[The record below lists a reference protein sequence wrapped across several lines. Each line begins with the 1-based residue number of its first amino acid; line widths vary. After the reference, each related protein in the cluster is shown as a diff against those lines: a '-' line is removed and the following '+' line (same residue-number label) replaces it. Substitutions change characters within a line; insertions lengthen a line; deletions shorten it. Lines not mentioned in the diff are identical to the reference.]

1 MMPDR
6 PLGPLRAV
14 LLALALAVALFPVF
28 WLVMTALKPPI
39 DWNASPAVWI
49 PKEPTAI
56 NFWTL
61 FDPDAIRAYGV
72 GGVSQSATRAVFGSL
87 LASLASTL
95 VSVGLGLVSAIGLS
109 RYSRSTRAT
118 PLVILSGRMFPPAA
132 IAVPFVIVFSLT
144 SLMDTYAGLIAIYI
158 AVTLPFSTWMLK
170 SFVDELPRE
179 IEEAAMLDGMSRAR
193 AHLTVTVPLIRGGL
207 FSTAMLVFILNWSE
221 YMFAQVLSN
230 TRLATIPV
238 QLAKY
243 VTATAGTLYG
253 VQAALAVLAMAP
265 LMVGGFLIQGHLARG
280 MTFGAI
286 KK

>member
-1 MMPDR
+1 MPAR
-6 PLGPLRAV
+6 PLQLWQGL
-14 LLALALAVALFPVF
+14 LLALMLAATLFPVF
-28 WLVMTALKPPI
+28 WLTMTAVKPPI

-49 PKEPTAI
+49 PKEPTLI
-56 NFWTL
+56 NFQTL

-72 GGVSQSATRAVFGSL
+72 GGVSQAATKAVFGSL
-87 LASLASTL
+87 LASIVSTA
-95 VSVGLGLVSAIGLS
+95 VSVGLGLISAIGLS
-109 RYSRSTRAT
+109 RYSTPGRAT

-132 IAVPFVIVFSLT
+132 IAVPFVIIFSLT
-144 SLMDTYAGLIAIYI
+144 NLMDTYTGLIAVYI

-179 IEEAAMLDGMSRAR
+179 IEEAAMLDGKSRLR
-193 AHLTVTVPLIRGGL
+193 AHFTVTVPLIKGGL
-207 FSTAMLVFILNWSE
+207 FATTMLVFILNWSE

-238 QLAKY
+238 QLVKY

-253 VQAALAVLAMAP
+253 VQAALAVAAMAP
-265 LMVGGFLIQGHLARG
+265 LIAGGFFIQSHLARG
-280 MTFGAI
+280 LTFGAI